1 MLREAVAFHPDPGQ
15 FSLSGVFDALSDPV
29 RRLIV
34 ARLAR
39 HGELNCSCF
48 LDYGSKTAISYHL
61 ARLREAGI
69 TRTRREGKLHYMAL
83 RTGELEQ
90 RFPGLIQPVLANALA
105 EAKAAGSGDP
115 QELAEVISAA
125 KKAVAQ
131 RAKAPDAEPAPAPA
145 AGKSPAR
152 KATAR
157 STAARKTS
165 PTQRPAGRKKA
176 AA

>member
-1 MLREAVAFHPDPGQ
+1 MLRDAVAFHPDPGQ
-15 FSLSGVFDALSDPV
+15 ISLSGVFDALSDPV

-69 TRTRREGKLHYMAL
+69 TRTRRDGKLHYMAL
-83 RTGELEQ
+83 RTADLEQ

-105 EAKAAGSGDP
+105 EEKAAGAGDP
-115 QELAEVISAA
+115 QELAEVIGAA

-131 RAKAPDAEPAPAPA
+131 RATAPDAEPAPAPA
-145 AGKSPAR
+145 ARKPSARKAAARKSSPAR
-152 KATAR
+152 
-157 STAARKTS
+157 
-165 PTQRPAGRKKA
+165 RPAARKKA

>member
-15 FSLSGVFDALSDPV
+15 ISLSGVFDALSDPV

-69 TRTRREGKLHYMAL
+69 TRTRRDGKLHYMAL
-83 RTGELEQ
+83 RTGDLEQ
-90 RFPGLIQPVLANALA
+90 RFPGLIAPVLANALA
-105 EAKAAGSGDP
+105 EEKAAGAGDP
-115 QELAEVISAA
+115 PELAEVIAAA
-125 KKAVAQ
+125 KKAVPQSSVEA
-131 RAKAPDAEPAPAPA
+131 RAEPAPAA
-145 AGKSPAR
+145 APRKS
-152 KATAR
+152 
-157 STAARKTS
+157 SARKTVAVKKPGS
-165 PTQRPAGRKKA
+165 RKKLA
-176 AA
+176 A